1 MPVKS
6 KANNLGDNF
15 RPSKSLGQNFL
26 HDKNILRRIVK
37 LAEIKTGDEVL
48 EIGPGLGA
56 LTTFLADD
64 ATRVV
69 AIEKDKRLEE
79 TLGELFG
86 DRHNVELIFQDAL
99 KADFREFYSGKKLK
113 VVANLPYSISSPIL
127 IKLLGVR
134 DIVSSMVVMLQL
146 EIGERICAPPG
157 NKTYGSLSVLLQT
170 FMDVKIEFRVS
181 PECFWPKPRVD
192 SAVLTLLPLKK
203 PRTKVSDEQ
212 LFEKVIRA
220 AFSSRRKMIG
230 NSLRSILPKESVER
244 VLESSGID
252 KSRRAETLNIEEF
265 GKLAEE
271 VYLLEKSDT

>member
-113 VVANLPYSISSPIL
+113 VVANLPYNISSPIL

-230 NSLRSILPKESVER
+230 NSLRSILPKQSVER

>member
-181 PECFWPKPRVD
+181 PECFWPKRWRP
-192 SAVLTLLPLKK
+192 P
-203 PRTKVSDEQ
+203 
-212 LFEKVIRA
+212 I
-220 AFSSRRKMIG
+220 
-230 NSLRSILPKESVER
+230 
-244 VLESSGID
+244 
-252 KSRRAETLNIEEF
+252 F
-265 GKLAEE
+265 G
-271 VYLLEKSDT
+271 S

>member
-1 MPVKS
+1 
-6 KANNLGDNF
+6 
-15 RPSKSLGQNFL
+15 
-26 HDKNILRRIVK
+26 
-37 LAEIKTGDEVL
+37 
-48 EIGPGLGA
+48 
-56 LTTFLADD
+56 
-64 ATRVV
+64 
-69 AIEKDKRLEE
+69 
-79 TLGELFG
+79 
-86 DRHNVELIFQDAL
+86 
-99 KADFREFYSGKKLK
+99 
-113 VVANLPYSISSPIL
+113 
-127 IKLLGVR
+127 
-134 DIVSSMVVMLQL
+134 MLQL

-181 PECFWPKPRVD
+181 PECFWPKPKVD

-252 KSRRAETLNIEEF
+252 KSRRAETLAISEF

>member
-203 PRTKVSDEQ
+203 PRTIVSDEQ

-252 KSRRAETLNIEEF
+252 KSRRAVTLNIEEF